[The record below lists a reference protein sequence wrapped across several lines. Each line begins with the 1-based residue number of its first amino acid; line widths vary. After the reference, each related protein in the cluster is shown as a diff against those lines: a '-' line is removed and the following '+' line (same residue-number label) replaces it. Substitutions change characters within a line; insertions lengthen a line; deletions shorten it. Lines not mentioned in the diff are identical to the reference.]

1 MKSPKFQK
9 GDKVIILDGSKIDYY
24 ISGWI
29 ADMDETIGQIATI
42 KDSFYDDSCDS
53 YGYETEEFIWVFD
66 EKALDFAS
74 YTTEADIDYRETI
87 AASQGDIID
96 QLNREREVLCKQ
108 NKKLR
113 NRVEELEAQ
122 VELLLNIEM
131 EWNNYA
137 ERRLER
143 GR

>member
-9 GDKVIILDGSKIDYY
+9 GDKVIILDGSRMEYY
-24 ISGWI
+24 INGWI
-29 ADMDETIGQIATI
+29 ADMNETIGQIATI
-42 KDSFYDDSCDS
+42 KKSFYDDSCDR
-53 YGYETEEFIWVFD
+53 YGYETEEFIWTFD

-74 YTTEADIDYRETI
+74 YTTDADIDYEETTDT
-87 AASQGDIID
+87 SQEDIID
-96 QLNREREVLCKQ
+96 QLQREKETLCKQ

-137 ERRLER
+137 ERRLEK

>member
-9 GDKVIILDGSKIDYY
+9 GDKVIILDGSRMEDY

-29 ADMDETIGQIATI
+29 TDMNETIGQIATI
-42 KDSFYDDSCDS
+42 EDSFYNESCDR
-53 YGYETEEFIWVFD
+53 YGYETEEFIWTFD

-74 YTTEADIDYRETI
+74 YTTDADIDYEETTDT
-87 AASQGDIID
+87 SQEDIID
-96 QLNREREVLCKQ
+96 QLQRERETLCKQ